1 MQTQTPSIT
10 KNNRRALIAAIVAS
24 GLDDLNVMFLA
35 FSMSTII
42 SQFGLSSTQG
52 GWIGTITKFGMLV
65 GGLIFGV
72 LADRY
77 NKFNV
82 FKWTVIIF
90 SVATGLI
97 FFTENI
103 YYLYLMRF
111 IAGIGVGGEYGV
123 AISIMAGIVPKEKMG
138 RISSL
143 NGIVGQV
150 GSISAAI
157 LASLI
162 APMFGWRGL
171 FLFGFLPLILVVWM
185 KFAIDEDA
193 VTDHG
198 ALEASTAPKGRI
210 RDLFKTRA
218 LVHQT
223 LALMA
228 MTTVQIA
235 GYFGMMNWLP
245 TMMQQ
250 NIGVSVNGSN
260 SWMISTILGMCLGML
275 VFGQLLDKFGPRLVY
290 GIFLICSAIS
300 VYGFSFANSAA
311 ALLIGGGIL
320 GFFVNGMFAGYGA
333 MITRLY
339 PYEVRTVANNT
350 ILNVGRAVG
359 GFSSVLIGMILDRS
373 GVPTV
378 MLFLAGLYLISFVF
392 MLSLSNLKR
401 SVYQQIG
408 MSETDTIIE
417 GTSHSI
423 ETPRLAPEVY

>member
-1 MQTQTPSIT
+1 MQTLT
-10 KNNRRALIAAIVAS
+10 KNNRRALIAAIIAS
-24 GLDDLNVMFLA
+24 GTDDLNVMFLA
-35 FSMSTII
+35 FSMSTIM
-42 SQFGLSSTQG
+42 SQLGITATQG
-52 GWIGTITKFGMLV
+52 GWIGTITNFGMLF

-77 NKFNV
+77 NKFKV
-82 FKWTVIIF
+82 FKWTIIIF

-97 FFTENI
+97 FFTDNI
-103 YYLYLMRF
+103 YYLYVMRF

-123 AISIMAGIVPKEKMG
+123 AISIMAGIVPANKMG

-150 GSISAAI
+150 GSITSAI

-162 APMFGWRGL
+162 APLFGWRGL
-171 FLFGFLPLILVVWM
+171 FLFGLLPLILVAWM
-185 KFAIDEDA
+185 VYAIDPDA

-198 ALEASTAPKGRI
+198 ATKEQATVAKGRI
-210 RDLFKTRA
+210 ADLFKTRA
-218 LVHQT
+218 LTHQT
-223 LALMA
+223 LALMV

-245 TMMQQ
+245 TIMQKS
-250 NIGVSVNGSN
+250 IGVSVSGSN

-290 GIFLICSAIS
+290 GIFLVCSALA
-300 VYGFSFANSAA
+300 VYGFTFASSAA
-311 ALLIGGGIL
+311 TLLIGGAIL

-339 PYEVRTVANNT
+339 PYEVRTIANNT

-359 GFSSVLIGMILDRS
+359 GFSSVIIGMILDRS

-378 MLFLAGLYLISFVF
+378 MLFLASLYLISLVF
-392 MLSLSNLKR
+392 MLSLENLKR
-401 SVYQQIG
+401 DKYQATN
-408 MSETDTIIE
+408 SPAPANEL
-417 GTSHSI
+417 S
-423 ETPRLAPEVY
+423 PLLAAKV